1 MFIRQKIYN
10 LPNLFSVSEK
20 HHTPTFKPTHSSN
33 NMSKSSVMSKAIQ
46 AIVICIIFTNF
57 SRLPEAQDRR
67 RRGPSVP
74 PAGAVRGLSDPPQGA
89 RRRVRRLRQQDEVQP
104 PHN

>member
-57 SRLPEAQDRR
+57 SIQKNLESANTVKGNDI
-67 RRGPSVP
+67 
-74 PAGAVRGLSDPPQGA
+74 LH
-89 RRRVRRLRQQDEVQP
+89 QQLTVIEGKKREFSKG
-104 PHN
+104 